1 MVFLILENLVFISN
15 GVLRFLNFLFI
26 WFCGACLSAQEL
38 PPVENHSPLEYGA
51 GNQNWGI
58 SQTEG
63 KHIFL
68 ANNRGLLEFDG
79 VQWKLHPS
87 PNGSEIRSVK
97 AVGDKVYTGCSTEF
111 GYWERNVY
119 GDLSYHSLSQRLKVS
134 LVEDEQFWNIVA
146 VDNWVLFQSLNRIY
160 IYDTLGESLEMV
172 EAESNRAQMFDLE
185 DGIYFQREGQ
195 GVFKIQQG
203 SPVLVTDDVPVRENV
218 VVGLFRVDKRL
229 LFLTEE
235 AKFYFLIDDKL
246 VRWQI
251 EADKHLT
258 DINVYSSLQLG
269 DGSIALGSI
278 SKGVYLL
285 DAMGKLVLAM
295 NKEQGLNDNTVL
307 SLFEDIDH
315 NLWLGLN
322 IGLSTINLQSPF
334 NEYNDYF
341 GGLGVVYASIVHKG
355 NLYLGTNQGLFYK
368 AVNDPGDFAFVEN
381 TTGQVWCLRK
391 IGDTLFCG
399 HNNGTFVV
407 EADKASLVSSFPGTW
422 EIKPIAASQD
432 LLLQGNF
439 RGLSVLQKENGQWSF
454 RNKIEGFDISSR
466 FFEFIGE
473 HSILVNHELKGIFV
487 LDLDEGFTE
496 VLRETNQVP
505 RGYGAS
511 LVNYNGDI
519 IYTNSGGVF
528 KFDRKKEEFTL
539 DTLLHRKLFLE
550 GERPVGILVPDIDGK
565 TIWGFGEKSIMHV
578 APSKFGDE
586 PHVERIPT
594 PSFFRRSLGVLGFE
608 SITPL
613 DDGHYLIGVSNG
625 FVTLDL
631 KKIQARKHQL
641 KITSITKEFHDATSQ
656 KVSLEANTDYT
667 YAENNLHF
675 SYSVPEYNKYDEV
688 LYQYRLQGIYDEWSN
703 WSSDSDVSFKNLP
716 FGDYSFQVR
725 AMVGNSLT
733 ENTASYSFTINRPW
747 YWSVSAIIAYCLLLG
762 FIIYTTHRQYRGYY
776 RRQREQLLRE
786 NRKKLKRKK
795 LKADKK
801 IVQIRNE
808 KLQQEIES
816 KNRELAVSTM
826 SLIKRN
832 EFLNRIKKELVGA
845 NDTKD
850 IKSVIRIID
859 RNINSEDDWRFF
871 EEAFNNADKDFL
883 KKIKTLHPDLTS
895 QDLRLCAY
903 LRLNLSSKE
912 IAPLMNISVRSVEV
926 KRYRL
931 RKKMD
936 LERETNLT
944 DHILSI

>member
-1 MVFLILENLVFISN
+1 M
-15 GVLRFLNFLFI
+15 RFLNILFMCF
-26 WFCGACLSAQEL
+26 WGACISAQEL
-38 PPVENHSPLEYGA
+38 PPIENHTPLEYGA

-58 SQTEG
+58 SQTQNR
-63 KHIFL
+63 HIFL

-79 VQWKLHPS
+79 VQWKLHLS

-97 AVGDKVYTGCSTEF
+97 AVGRKVYTGCSMEF
-111 GYWERNVY
+111 GYWERNPF
-119 GDLSYHSLSQRLKVS
+119 GDLTYHSLSQQLKVP
-134 LVEDEQFWNIVA
+134 LVEDEQFWNIEA

-160 IYDTLGESLEMV
+160 IYDTIGGSLEMV
-172 EAESNRAQMFDLE
+172 EAESKRAQMFDLE
-185 DGIYFQREGQ
+185 DGIYFQKEGQ
-195 GVFKIQQG
+195 GVFKIHEG
-203 SPVLVTDDVPVRENV
+203 KPVLVTDDVVVRESV
-218 VVGLFRVDKRL
+218 VVGLFRVDKKL
-229 LFLTEE
+229 LFLTER
-235 AKFYFLIDDKL
+235 ARFYFLIDDTL

-269 DGSIALGSI
+269 DGGIALGSI
-278 SKGVYLL
+278 SNGVYLL
-285 DAMGKLVLAM
+285 DTMGNIVLAM
-295 NKEQGLNDNTVL
+295 NKEQGLNNNTVL

-322 IGLSTINLQSPF
+322 IGLSTINLRSPF

-341 GGLGVVYASIVHKG
+341 GELGVVYTSIVHNG
-355 NLYLGTNQGLFYK
+355 YLYLGTNQGLFHK
-368 AVNDPGDFAFVEN
+368 PVNEPGDFAFVEN

-391 IGDTLFCG
+391 IDDTLFCG

-422 EIKPIAASQD
+422 EIKPLAGSPD

-454 RNKIEGFDISSR
+454 RNKVEGFDISSR

-473 HSILVNHELKGIFV
+473 LSILVNHELKGIFI
-487 LDLDEGFTE
+487 LDLDDDFTE
-496 VLRETNQVP
+496 VVEQTNHQP

-511 LVNYNGDI
+511 LVNYNGNI
-519 IYTNSGGVF
+519 IYTNSSGVF
-528 KFDRKKEEFTL
+528 KFDGEKQGFAL

-550 GERPVGILVPDIDGK
+550 GERPVGILVPDTDGK
-565 TIWGFGEKSIMHV
+565 GIWGFGEKSIMRV
-578 APSKFGDE
+578 TPSKFGDE
-586 PHVERIPT
+586 PHIERIST

-613 DDGHYLIGVSNG
+613 DDKHYLIGVSNG

-631 KKIQARKHQL
+631 EKIQARKHQL
-641 KITSITKEFHDATSQ
+641 KITSIAKEFYDATSQ
-656 KVSLEANTDYT
+656 KVSLEANTNYA
-667 YAENNLHF
+667 YAENNLLF
-675 SYSVPEYNKYDEV
+675 SYSVPEYNKYEEV
-688 LYQYRLQGIYDEWSN
+688 SYQYRLQGIYDEWSN
-703 WSSDSDVSFKNLP
+703 WSSDSRVSFKNLP

-725 AMVGNSLT
+725 ALVGNSMT

-747 YWSVSAIIAYCLLLG
+747 YWSVTAIIGYCLLLG
-762 FIIYTTHRQYRGYY
+762 FIIYGIHRQYRGYY
-776 RRQREQLLRE
+776 RKQREQLLRE

-795 LKADKK
+795 LKAEKK

-808 KLQQEIES
+808 KLSQEIES

-832 EFLNRIKKELVGA
+832 EFLNQIKKELVGA
-845 NDTKD
+845 KDNKD

-883 KKIKTLHPDLTS
+883 KKVRTLHPDLTS